1 MHFYKNK
8 IFHSENILINNENRI
23 AYFYIEEKK

>member
-8 IFHSENILINNENRI
+8 IFRSENILINNENRI
-23 AYFYIEEKK
+23 AYFYIKEKK

>member
-8 IFHSENILINNENRI
+8 IFHSENTLINNENRI